1 MADFNVPSETE
12 MFRLQF
18 WREAAQLRVAMPGVI
33 RSFDADTQTAT
44 VQPSLKLKVN
54 VGEGVSYLDLPVI
67 QNVPVVLPFAQTAG
81 LLLTLPIKP
90 GDECMLVFSD
100 RAIDF
105 FVQSGGMQQTDTSA
119 SADTTSPR
127 GHNLTDAMCIPGII
141 SNPQAVPKYST
152 TNIEMRDRERK
163 HFISLGPDGITISDS
178 VATWNM
184 AGGKVTLNAPAGIEE
199 TAAANV
205 SRVTTARQTII
216 GTNIRIGANN
226 SGGVDQIQN
235 SLEST
240 NGTFIDKDG
249 VVLNTHVHNRG
260 SEPDK

>member
-1 MADFNVPSETE
+1 MADYSSCSPTE
-12 MFRLQF
+12 AFRVDF
-18 WREAAQLRVAMPGVI
+18 RAEASQLRVAMPGII
-33 RSFDADTQTAT
+33 RSFDPATQTAS
-44 VQPSLKLKVN
+44 VQPALKMTVS
-54 VGEGVSYLDLPVI
+54 VGDGVRHVDPPVI
-67 QNVPVVLPFAQTAG
+67 NNVPVVLPFAQGAG
-81 LLLTLPIKP
+81 LLLTLPTRP
-90 GDECMLVFSD
+90 GDECLLVFGD

-105 FVQSGGMQQTDTSA
+105 FLMTGGMQASDTGEDGEIS
-119 SADTTSPR
+119 SPR
-127 GHNLTDAMCIPGII
+127 QHHLTDGICIPGII

-152 TNIEMRDRERK
+152 THIEMRDRARE

-184 AGGKVTLNAPAGIEE
+184 AGGKVTLAAPAGIEE
-199 TAAANV
+199 TSEADV
-205 SRVTTARQTII
+205 SRVTTARQTIV
-216 GTNIRIGANN
+216 GTNIRIGADG

-240 NGTFIDKDG
+240 SGTFIDRDG